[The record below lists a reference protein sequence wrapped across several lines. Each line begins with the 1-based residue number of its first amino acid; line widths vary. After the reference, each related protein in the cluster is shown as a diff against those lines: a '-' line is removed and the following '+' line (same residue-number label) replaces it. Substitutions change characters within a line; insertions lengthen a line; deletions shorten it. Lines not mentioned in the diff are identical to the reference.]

1 MAAYIGPWGNLVEFQ
16 CPSAVEINMGSR
28 SSFMTTLGGRV
39 VEQRGPSPRRS
50 WQVGIGVGRP
60 WKLAEL
66 EALAAGAFGPP
77 PWAWVSPDA
86 AAQNMMTPDSSLLL
100 EGTYSSAGLPTG
112 SRRADDGTRIA
123 KTVGCLEGDW
133 VFFGTRANGQ
143 GTPVRAGD
151 VVTGSVYAEGSG
163 LMRMVFFDEVGG
175 WTGSL
180 SKQLGEGL
188 ERHALSASV
197 PTGSVEVA
205 VRVDATEG
213 IVVAGAPAITLT
225 NAPVPWS
232 VGKGCAKATVDG
244 LDTTVLRAVRGSDA
258 QNISRYAFTIRELG

>member
-1 MAAYIGPWGNLVEFQ
+1 MTAYIGPWGNLVEFQ
-16 CPSAVEINMGSR
+16 CPSAVEISMGSR

-50 WQVGIGVGRP
+50 WQVGIGVAKPHEIAG
-60 WKLAEL
+60 L
-66 EALAAGAFGPP
+66 EALLAGAYGAP
-77 PWAWVSPDA
+77 PWAWISPDA
-86 AAQNMMTPDSSLLL
+86 AAQNMLMPAASRLDI
-100 EGTYSSAGLPTG
+100 GTYSSAGMPSG
-112 SRRADDGTRIA
+112 SRTAVDGVRLARTISC
-123 KTVGCLEGDW
+123 VEGDW

-225 NAPVPWS
+225 NAPVPWA